1 MTDRLFPPA
10 AVSSRPAGAGSV
22 GVILLDSRVPR
33 LPGDIGHPD
42 TFEGR
47 ALYRR
52 IRDARAGHGPDTVS
66 ASTVQAVGEAAR
78 MLEADGARVI
88 ATGFDLPPGAQAR
101 LRAAVSVPVLT
112 SALMVLPLV
121 RATHGPTAHIGIL
134 TFDSRTLTPD
144 RIGLPPGDATVVLE
158 GMELSRELYPA
169 LRENRPTLDAPAAE
183 ADAALAAQR
192 LRARAGGRLDA
203 VILECSALGPFATRV
218 RHECGAPVFDL
229 ATLVRWVDTS
239 LL

>member
-1 MTDRLFPPA
+1 M
-10 AVSSRPAGAGSV
+10 
-22 GVILLDSRVPR
+22 
-33 LPGDIGHPD
+33 
-42 TFEGR
+42 
-47 ALYRR
+47 
-52 IRDARAGHGPDTVS
+52 GHGADAVG
-66 ASTVQAVGEAAR
+66 ASVVEAVGEAAR

-88 ATGFDLPPGAQAR
+88 ATGFSLPPDAHSR
-101 LRAAVSVPVLT
+101 LRAAVSVPVFT

-144 RIGLPPGDATVVLE
+144 HIGLPPGDATVAIE
-158 GMELSRELYPA
+158 GMELSRALYPA
-169 LRENRPTLDAPAAE
+169 LREDRPTLDATAAE

-192 LRARAGGRLDA
+192 LRGRAGGRLDA
-203 VILECSALGPFATRV
+203 VILDCAALGPFAARI
-218 RHECGAPVFDL
+218 RHECDAPVFDL